1 MGEQE
6 EGWRARG
13 RPEAE
18 GEERKIARAQTRPES
33 PPRFT
38 VYFSRISSS
47 SSSSTIFRAEPNLL
61 FNREKEMM
69 NSNRSP
75 FSHPIFISPIESCR
89 GTYYKNNNGLGDR
102 CVVEIDDDSFTSGV
116 VKKKKN
122 EELQEYI
129 YLVKYVREY
138 GNFYST
144 KNIKRFSRELMR
156 NHEPLQNRFP
166 RTRPD
171 PGYTS

>member
-75 FSHPIFISPIESCR
+75 FSNLVEERITRIIMGSVIGALSKLMTIF
-89 GTYYKNNNGLGDR
+89 L
-102 CVVEIDDDSFTSGV
+102 
-116 VKKKKN
+116 
-122 EELQEYI
+122 L
-129 YLVKYVREY
+129 LA
-138 GNFYST
+138 
-144 KNIKRFSRELMR
+144 
-156 NHEPLQNRFP
+156 
-166 RTRPD
+166 
-171 PGYTS
+171 